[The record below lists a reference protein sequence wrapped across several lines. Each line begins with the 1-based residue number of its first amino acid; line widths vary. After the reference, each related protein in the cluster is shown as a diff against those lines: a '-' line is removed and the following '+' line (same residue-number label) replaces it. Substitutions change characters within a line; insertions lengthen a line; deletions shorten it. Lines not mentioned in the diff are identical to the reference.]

1 MEKLI
6 ISTGVKSYQ
15 VNENGAILR
24 FAPAD
29 SGMYARFLHLIS
41 VVEDI
46 TRDLDKAYKNA
57 NFEDGSDADDEG
69 VKAFATEFENADK
82 RIKAELSK
90 TFGEK
95 LNNDFD
101 AIFDGVNAFS
111 VTETGESVITNFL
124 NAIQPIIEAGVSDRA
139 KKKAKEQAA
148 DVSKAKA
155 KRSQK

>member
-6 ISTGVKSYQ
+6 ISTGVKLYQ
-15 VNENGAILR
+15 VNENGAVFR

-29 SGMYARFLHLIS
+29 SGMYARFLHLID
-41 VVEDI
+41 VVEDV
-46 TRDLDKAYKNA
+46 TRELDKAYKNA
-57 NFEDGSDADDEG
+57 NFEDGPDADNEG
-69 VKAFATEFENADK
+69 VKAFAAEFENADK

-90 TFGEK
+90 TFGEQ

-124 NAIQPIIEAGVSDRA
+124 NAIQPIIEAGVSDHA

-148 DVSKAKA
+148 AISKAKA

>member
-1 MEKLI
+1 MEKLT

-29 SGMYARFLHLIS
+29 SGMYARFLRLIS
-41 VVEDI
+41 IVEDI

-124 NAIQPIIEAGVSDRA
+124 NAIQPIIEAGVSDHA

-148 DVSKAKA
+148 AVSKAKA